1 MFTYINQLG
10 LKGKIT
16 LISSGALL
24 LGAISITIGQLE
36 YFQKKKSVEI
46 TNELIEQSKAFAE
59 FEFGLAKV
67 NLAAM
72 DALIDEASGKVAP
85 ELVEEVESV
94 TSSFKS
100 NRALLTKAAKS
111 VGKEADIESA
121 FKMTEELLSASVLA
135 FNLIETKKGNE
146 KVYAELDD
154 KIDGLKTTATEITKK
169 ISEDL
174 DVAYKSQQ
182 KLEAETQLFQ
192 LILTVLVAVLASFS
206 IFWFGRR
213 TGKSI
218 SDSLDKASQSISEIA
233 KDVSMGSEKL
243 QENSSK
249 LSVVVSSQ
257 SSAVTETV
265 SAMTEI
271 QGVIRRNNQNLTIVS
286 NALRESRDESQIG
299 LDATSKMMTALRYLK
314 ESNKELE
321 EIQNYMTKVTN
332 KTGTINNI
340 VFKTQVLSFNASIEA
355 ARAGTQGKGF
365 AVVAQEVG
373 RLAEMSGQTALEIQ
387 DILDETK
394 TQVSKIVA
402 SATSKVNETLQAA
415 EDVKNQ
421 FTGLA
426 ERIAAMTGSLSD
438 VELGAKEQAEG
449 VDQCTITMQEMNAGT
464 HAVSQVAAD
473 ITNRSEQ
480 IIEKITKLKAVE
492 DAQNSIVYGC
502 EKGSFKASG
511 PQTNPDVAQDL
522 ANVSPIRASEEQRM
536 DAVLEKLNSG
546 DKKSNVA

>member
-492 DAQNSIVYGC
+492 DAQNSIVYGS

>member
-1 MFTYINQLG
+1 
-10 LKGKIT
+10 
-16 LISSGALL
+16 
-24 LGAISITIGQLE
+24 
-36 YFQKKKSVEI
+36 
-46 TNELIEQSKAFAE
+46 
-59 FEFGLAKV
+59 
-67 NLAAM
+67 
-72 DALIDEASGKVAP
+72 
-85 ELVEEVESV
+85 
-94 TSSFKS
+94 
-100 NRALLTKAAKS
+100 
-111 VGKEADIESA
+111 
-121 FKMTEELLSASVLA
+121 
-135 FNLIETKKGNE
+135 
-146 KVYAELDD
+146 
-154 KIDGLKTTATEITKK
+154 
-169 ISEDL
+169 
-174 DVAYKSQQ
+174 
-182 KLEAETQLFQ
+182 
-192 LILTVLVAVLASFS
+192 
-206 IFWFGRR
+206 
-213 TGKSI
+213 
-218 SDSLDKASQSISEIA
+218 
-233 KDVSMGSEKL
+233 
-243 QENSSK
+243 
-249 LSVVVSSQ
+249 
-257 SSAVTETV
+257 
-265 SAMTEI
+265 MTEI

-449 VDQCTITMQEMNAGT
+449 VDQCTITMQEMNSGT

-492 DAQNSIVYGC
+492 DAQNSIVYGS